1 MLSSTKIYSTIDD
14 PMAVFNEILL
24 LSPSLAASQTPSKSS
39 ESPKSPKAP
48 KEEEEKKFQAEE
60 NGERQKTVCF
70 RRLSA
75 LELHEQ
81 EEAHEFR
88 EAHHARKT
96 LMEVLPSEKE
106 EKSDTIAMKGH
117 ILSHPLHKDSEWRSQ
132 RQQKLSNSMS
142 KEEGQLEPE
151 TSTPEESKYHEVFDK
166 YMTIYREQ
174 EDSWRITEY
183 GSHLSLQDVGFAFS
197 EELRP
202 GPSLGLHHVRE
213 NWERGVRTGWEELET
228 GGLGKHEFITA
239 EQDYPR
245 LKELQDNTNLEPFD
259 PDREY
264 DDKIR
269 VVCMSDTHSMCQM
282 MTKQHNYVIPEGDI
296 LVISGDLTLLGE
308 DCGILALCKWLDE
321 ECSHFKHKIVVAGN
335 HDLSLDEGFF
345 PRLEEYYGERNLEIF
360 TTFVQKQKSKLVAIS
375 DAGAKYGSV
384 EKQREALEE
393 YLAGSYSKF
402 NEELDDADGETA
414 DFFRAVFTDE
424 EFAKINGEK
433 GGEKVWT
440 HNEGACNPEVAK
452 LIRNRELRQIQCEN
466 CELNEETLHL
476 FEG

>member
-166 YMTIYREQ
+166 YMGIGSCFGCLARHCMYTRFLKGSSY
-174 EDSWRITEY
+174 S
-183 GSHLSLQDVGFAFS
+183 GSHYSVAFAIQDIIS
-197 EELRP
+197 KP
-202 GPSLGLHHVRE
+202 
-213 NWERGVRTGWEELET
+213 NKWELECSNCV
-228 GGLGKHEFITA
+228 L
-239 EQDYPR
+239 
-245 LKELQDNTNLEPFD
+245 N
-259 PDREY
+259 
-264 DDKIR
+264 
-269 VVCMSDTHSMCQM
+269 SM
-282 MTKQHNYVIPEGDI
+282 I
-296 LVISGDLTLLGE
+296 
-308 DCGILALCKWLDE
+308 
-321 ECSHFKHKIVVAGN
+321 
-335 HDLSLDEGFF
+335 
-345 PRLEEYYGERNLEIF
+345 
-360 TTFVQKQKSKLVAIS
+360 
-375 DAGAKYGSV
+375 
-384 EKQREALEE
+384 
-393 YLAGSYSKF
+393 
-402 NEELDDADGETA
+402 
-414 DFFRAVFTDE
+414 
-424 EFAKINGEK
+424 
-433 GGEKVWT
+433 
-440 HNEGACNPEVAK
+440 
-452 LIRNRELRQIQCEN
+452 
-466 CELNEETLHL
+466 
-476 FEG
+476 